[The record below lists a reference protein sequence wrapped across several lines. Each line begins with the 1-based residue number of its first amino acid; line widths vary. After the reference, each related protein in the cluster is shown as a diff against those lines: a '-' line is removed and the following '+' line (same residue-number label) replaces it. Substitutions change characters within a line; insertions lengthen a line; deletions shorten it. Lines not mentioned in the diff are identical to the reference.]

1 MSMKMG
7 NCSRDTMA
15 DRAITSP
22 KSFPKCSEGKL
33 GRDKGVPVSF
43 RVPPP
48 SRGLASVGLCQ
59 PLAPDSPVL
68 GLPSPTHPH
77 EAFPPCR
84 GSAFQTTEHR
94 EGIVPGPGK
103 PAGTQTQAVPQ
114 GGLKE
119 RTDTSTD
126 HSMPD
131 DASAEEA
138 RLGWVPKAQRKKL
151 SILGELEQRALQGE

>member
-77 EAFPPCR
+77 EAFPPPAMAQPFKLQ
-84 GSAFQTTEHR
+84 STE
-94 EGIVPGPGK
+94 
-103 PAGTQTQAVPQ
+103 
-114 GGLKE
+114 
-119 RTDTSTD
+119 
-126 HSMPD
+126 
-131 DASAEEA
+131 
-138 RLGWVPKAQRKKL
+138 KAL
-151 SILGELEQRALQGE
+151 CRALGNQQGPRHRLCPREASRKGQTHQQITLCRTMQALRKQD

>member
-33 GRDKGVPVSF
+33 GRHKGVPVSF

-48 SRGLASVGLCQ
+48 NRGLASVGLCQ

-77 EAFPPCR
+77 AALPPLPWL
-84 GSAFQTTEHR
+84 SLSNHR
-94 EGIVPGPGK
+94 TQRRHCARPWETSRDPDTGCAPGK
-103 PAGTQTQAVPQ
+103 PQ
-114 GGLKE
+114 GKDRHINRSLY
-119 RTDTSTD
+119 
-126 HSMPD
+126 
-131 DASAEEA
+131 A
-138 RLGWVPKAQRKKL
+138 R
-151 SILGELEQRALQGE
+151 

>member
-33 GRDKGVPVSF
+33 GRDKGVSLSF

-59 PLAPDSPVL
+59 PLAPNSLVL
-68 GLPSPTHPH
+68 GLPSPSAMAQSFKPQSTEKALCQALGNQQGPRHRLCPRKASRKGQTHQQITLCQMMGTLRKQDQVG
-77 EAFPPCR
+77 CR
-84 GSAFQTTEHR
+84 RHNKRNF
-94 EGIVPGPGK
+94 
-103 PAGTQTQAVPQ
+103 
-114 GGLKE
+114 
-119 RTDTSTD
+119 
-126 HSMPD
+126 
-131 DASAEEA
+131 
-138 RLGWVPKAQRKKL
+138 
-151 SILGELEQRALQGE
+151 ILGELEQRALQGE